1 MRFEIRKKINRNM
14 HADIKMPEK
23 ILYTLNSNF
32 ATGKWQHPLKYPIP
46 ARHCSMS
53 TDILIKQNEPSK
65 IITT

>member
-1 MRFEIRKKINRNM
+1 M

-46 ARHCSMS
+46 ACHCSMS
-53 TDILIKQNEPSK
+53 TDILIKQNELSK